1 MSKDS
6 IDTAQKIA
14 SGKYMGYGK
23 LAAQIGMR
31 LKLEVMES
39 PRGYYIGTQTECG
52 EPVSR
57 ESNEYF
63 DTEQQAEA
71 ALASGLWTQ
80 KQNP

>member
-1 MSKDS
+1 ME
-6 IDTAQKIA
+6 
-14 SGKYMGYGK
+14 YGK

-39 PRGYYIGTQTECG
+39 ARGYYIGTQTEYG

-63 DTEQQAEA
+63 DTEQQVEA
-71 ALASGLWTQ
+71 ALAGRLWTQ

>member
-1 MSKDS
+1 ME
-6 IDTAQKIA
+6 
-14 SGKYMGYGK
+14 YGK

-39 PRGYYIGTQTECG
+39 ARGFYIGTQTNEG
-52 EPVSR
+52 MPVSR

-71 ALASGLWTQ
+71 ALSARLWTQ

>member
-1 MSKDS
+1 ME
-6 IDTAQKIA
+6 
-14 SGKYMGYGK
+14 YGK

-39 PRGYYIGTQTECG
+39 ACGFYIGTQTDEG
-52 EPVSR
+52 MPVSR

-71 ALASGLWTQ
+71 ALAVRSWTQ